1 MLPQARS
8 FLRAIFRRSRMEDD
22 MRSELQSHMERH
34 VEDLVAQ
41 GTPIDEATRRARI
54 EFGTVD
60 AIRDECRESVGL
72 RWPLEIARDLKYAAR
87 ILRKSPAF
95 TLTAVATFA
104 LCIGVNTAIFSVV
117 DSLLLRSLPLPQPD
131 RLVTQNTIFRS
142 KGGVEE
148 ESAVT
153 GRMLEMLHESSAL
166 EVAGFAFDRG
176 ANLVIGTRAEFVK
189 AQRVTAGFFHVLGVG
204 PAIGRE
210 FTAAEDRVGGPPV
223 AMLSYGLWMRLYNG
237 DPGAVGRTVNIRGE
251 PYTVVGIMPAGFRP
265 PIPVEL
271 WTPLRPTRT
280 GEGSGQNYGFIGRL
294 RPGATWAQADS
305 QVSVIGAA
313 AYKEMELGPD
323 VSIEVRAV
331 PMQKLFTETFR
342 TPLLVLWGAVI
353 VVLVIGCVN
362 IAGLL
367 LVRGAGRRRELGTR
381 MALGSG
387 RGAVV
392 RQLLSET
399 ILLAALGGAAG
410 IFLGRWGLQALKL
423 MAGKD
428 LNLTSVALDG
438 RVLLISAC
446 ASLLTG
452 LLFGLVP
459 ALQASRVDIRNALV
473 EGGAR
478 GAAGGGQQWTR
489 RGLVIAEVALGV
501 VLLVVAGLLIR
512 TFAYLHDVKP
522 GFDARNVLTAN
533 ISLQD
538 ARYATTQSVNRL
550 FDESTRRIGELPGVQ
565 AVAVALSLPY
575 ERTLNTGFTRL
586 DGPHAGKGS
595 RGSTNLI
602 YVTPDYFAAL
612 RIPHLEGRLFTSTD
626 NAGSQQVAVVTQSFA
641 GKYLGEQTPVGSHI
655 NVEGS
660 SREIIGVVG
669 NVQQSADWNS
679 FIPSARPSVFIP
691 AAQAHDKFLQV
702 VHRWFTPVWIVRTSG
717 GQEGMIAGI
726 QRAVQG
732 ADPQLP
738 IASFRGMD
746 EVVSQSLAGQR
757 FQTVLLSALAALALL
772 LAAVGIYGLI
782 ANSVVERTRELGIR
796 MALGATTGQAMRAVV
811 VPGIAL
817 AMAGVGLGC
826 VLARASVGVVEHLI
840 FGVRTTDTLTFILAA
855 CCLLLATA
863 VASVIPALRVTRLNP
878 ADTLRAE

>member
-1 MLPQARS
+1 MLPRTKS
-8 FLRAIFRRSRMEDD
+8 FFKAVFRRSRMEDD
-22 MRSELQSHMERH
+22 MRSELASHMERYAD
-34 VEDLVAQ
+34 DLVAR
-41 GTPIDEATRRARI
+41 GMPIDEARRRARI

-72 RWPLEIARDLKYAAR
+72 RWPLEIARDLGYAAR
-87 ILRKSPAF
+87 VLRKSPAF
-95 TLTAVATFA
+95 TLTAVVTFA
-104 LCIGVNTAIFSVV
+104 LCIGVNTAIFTVV

-131 RLVTQNTIFRS
+131 RLLTQNTIFRS
-142 KGGVEE
+142 KEGVYE

-153 GRMLEMLHESSAL
+153 GRMLEMLHDSSAF

-189 AQRVTAGFFHVLGVG
+189 AQRVTAGFFHVLGIS

-210 FTAAEDRVGGPPV
+210 FTAAEDRVGGPAV
-223 AMLSYGLWMRLYNG
+223 AVLNFGLWKRLFNG
-237 DPGAVGRTVNIRGE
+237 DPGAIGQAINVRGE

-265 PIPVEL
+265 PIPVDL

-280 GEGSGQNYGFIGRL
+280 GEGAGQNYGAIARL

-305 QVSVIGAA
+305 QVRVIGAA
-313 AYKEMELGPD
+313 AYKEMGLGPGES
-323 VSIEVRAV
+323 VEVRAV
-331 PMQKLFTETFR
+331 PMQRLFTEQIR
-342 TPLLVLWGAVI
+342 SPLLVLWAAVI

-367 LVRGAGRRRELGTR
+367 LVRGAARKRELGTR

-387 RGAVV
+387 RGAVI

-410 IFLGRWGLQALKL
+410 IFLGRLGLQALKL
-423 MAGKD
+423 MAGQD

-446 ASLLTG
+446 ASLATG
-452 LLFGLVP
+452 VLFGLVP
-459 ALQASRVDIRNALV
+459 ALQASRVDIRSALV

-478 GAAGGGQQWTR
+478 GIAGGSQQWTR

-512 TFAYLHDVKP
+512 TFSYLHDLKP
-522 GFDARNVLTAN
+522 GFDGRNVLTAN

-538 ARYATTQSVNRL
+538 ARYATAQSVNRL
-550 FDESTRRIGELPGVQ
+550 FDETTRRIGELPGVQ
-565 AVAVALSLPY
+565 AAAVALTLPY
-575 ERTLNTGFTRL
+575 ERALNTGFTRL
-586 DGPHAGKGS
+586 DGPHAEKPFHGT
-595 RGSTNLI
+595 TNLT
-602 YVTPDYFAAL
+602 YVTPGYFAAL
-612 RIPHLEGRLFTSTD
+612 RIPCFEGRVFTAAD
-626 NAGSQQVAVVTQSFA
+626 NAASPQVAVVTRSFA
-641 GKYLGEQTPVGSHI
+641 RRNLAEQTPVGSHI
-655 NVEGS
+655 KVDDS
-660 SREIIGVVG
+660 PREIIGVVG

-679 FIPSARPSVFIP
+679 FAPSARPGVFIP
-691 AAQAHDKFLQV
+691 AAQTHEKFLQT
-702 VHRWFTPVWIVRTSG
+702 VHNWFNPVWIVRTSG
-717 GQEGMIAGI
+717 SQEGLTAGI
-726 QRAVQG
+726 QRAVQ
-732 ADPQLP
+732 ATDPQLP
-738 IASFRGMD
+738 IAAFRNMG
-746 EVVSQSLAGQR
+746 EVVSQSLADQR

-796 MALGATTGQAMRAVV
+796 MALGATTWQAMRAVAF
-811 VPGIAL
+811 PGIAL
-817 AMAGVGLGC
+817 ALAGVGIGC
-826 VLARASVGVVEHLI
+826 ILARASVGVVEHLI
-840 FGVRTTDTLTFILAA
+840 FGVRTTDTLTFVLAA

-863 VASVIPALRVTRLNP
+863 IASLIPALRVTRLNP
-878 ADTLRAE
+878 AETLRSE